1 MRNHCTIERLKCSA
15 ASLSVLV
22 EATFFCSPSF
32 GSVCDCGKC
41 EKGQGCASPALT
53 FATKKSR
60 KDKLY
65 LYDIDF
71 DTDIVVDTNTQQ
83 IQIIMD
89 IEIEI

>member
-1 MRNHCTIERLKCSA
+1 MLCRFPLCLDGSY
-15 ASLSVLV
+15 L
-22 EATFFCSPSF
+22 FCSPSF

-53 FATKKSR
+53 FATKFSR

-65 LYDIDF
+65 LYHIDIDF

-83 IQIIMD
+83 IQIIID
-89 IEIEI
+89 IEIEM